1 MPLTLPELYNLLINI
16 DEISLL
22 EVLEI
27 SSEDIVE
34 RFKDKIDEQADTLE
48 KEFEERID
56 E

>member
-1 MPLTLPELYNLLINI
+1 MTLPELYEVLINV
-16 DEISLL
+16 DEITLL
-22 EVLEI
+22 EVLDI

-34 RFKDKIDEQADTLE
+34 RFKDLIDEQADKLE